1 MKRYTLVSSI
11 FLFSLSI
18 SLVSGAD
25 ISTKEANSS
34 INGEVFQEASAEVQ
48 SIEVGFCEND
58 AKTKKY
64 QINAG
69 DIQDICLEV
78 SNNAS
83 KDIMVS
89 LDFVDG
95 TFTNDQRKN
104 RACLDSNQKEKFGQ
118 YVTGNKNSLIIPA
131 KSSIITHANMQ
142 YPRGIVGEINGCLV
156 YYTKGVS
163 GGGSVDFS
171 ILVRRAKFIDVTILP
186 GFFAIYQR
194 YIFGAALA
202 IIILLL
208 YSIKKFIRR
217 KK

>member
-1 MKRYTLVSSI
+1 MKRYNLVSSI
-11 FLFSLSI
+11 FLFLLSI
-18 SLVSGAD
+18 SLVSGAS
-25 ISTKEANSS
+25 IPTKEVTSQ
-34 INGEVFQEASAEVQ
+34 IDDEVFQQASTEVQ
-48 SIEVGFCEND
+48 SIEVSFCEND

-64 QINAG
+64 QITAG

-78 SNNAS
+78 RNNAS
-83 KDIMVS
+83 KDIAIS

-95 TFTNDQRKN
+95 TFTNDQWKN
-104 RACLDSNQKEKFGQ
+104 RACLDSNLKEKFGQ
-118 YVTGNKNSLIIPA
+118 YITGNESSLIVPA

-156 YYTKGVS
+156 YYTRWVS
-163 GGGSVDFS
+163 GGGNVDFS
-171 ILVRRAKFIDVTILP
+171 ILVRRAKFIDVIILP
-186 GFFAIYQR
+186 WFFAIYQR

-208 YSIKKFIRR
+208 YSITRFIRR